1 MAFKDPGFA
10 DRASTAAEARKAALE
25 KFKARPAPQ
34 DDPKF
39 QERQAAK
46 TASRIAREKR
56 AADKKAA
63 KEAQER
69 AQREAREAAIIA
81 AEQARVA
88 AIEEA
93 RLAEIRLKT
102 DQKAARDARYAAR
115 KARRHG

>member
-10 DRASTAAEARKAALE
+10 DRASAASDARKAALD

-56 AADKKAA
+56 ATEKKAS

-69 AQREAREAAIIA
+69 AEREARAAAIVA

-93 RLAEIRLKT
+93 RLAEINLKNE
-102 DQKAARDARYAAR
+102 QKAARDARYAAR